1 MDGAVLSYPSCRVRL
16 VRSHCFVSQ
25 QQSRTADHY
34 TDLLQ
39 YDGSSVVDGGWW
51 MVDGLICRPSLVSH
65 SPAVCRRVALGLQR

>member
-51 MVDGLICRPSLVSH
+51 MD
-65 SPAVCRRVALGLQR
+65 